1 MIKLPDGAPL
11 PALIKLNAKNRLVP
25 FLPLDPVCAVCNM
38 TCFDPYPSVLY
49 GYFILYIGV
58 NNIVNICMHRNTY
71 LPFLDIVLVSLN
83 SNI

>member
-1 MIKLPDGAPL
+1 MVPLYPRLLNRMQKSFGA
-11 PALIKLNAKNRLVP
+11 
-25 FLPLDPVCAVCNM
+25 FLPIDPVCAVCNM